1 MSNQEVKTVMDS
13 NSASTGSLTKN
24 NVASLALIDQ
34 LKSRLDSYRPLP
46 KAALE
51 NLHENLVLN
60 WTYHSNAIE
69 GNTLTLKETKVVLE
83 GITIGGKTLR
93 EHFEAINHR
102 DAILMVEELV
112 EKQQPLDEWTIKNL
126 HQLVLKNI
134 DADNAGRYRQVNVL
148 ISGAEHRPP
157 NALQVPELMAAFSQW
172 CSNDAQQL
180 HPVERAARIHGEFV
194 KIHPFVDGN
203 GRTSRLLMNLELMK
217 TGFPATVIEVAQRLD
232 YYQALDKAH
241 CSGDYSDFINLVARA
256 VEKSFATYWWALGI
270 EADVAK
276 YLEELGYGA

>member
-1 MSNQEVKTVMDS
+1 MNPFAKLD
-13 NSASTGSLTKN
+13 
-24 NVASLALIDQ
+24 AL
-34 LKSRLDSYRPLP
+34 KAKLDEYRPLD
-46 KAALE
+46 KAVTA
-51 NLHENLVLN
+51 NLHEELVLQ

-69 GNTLTLKETKVVLE
+69 GNTLTLKETKVALE

-112 EKQQPLDEWTIKNL
+112 EKQQPLDEWAIKNL

-134 DADNAGRYRQVNVL
+134 DTENAGRYRDVNVL

-157 NALQVPELMAAFSQW
+157 NALQVPEQMAAFSAW
-172 CSNDAQQL
+172 CSNHALQL

-217 TGFPATVIEVAQRLD
+217 AGFPATVIEVAQRLD
-232 YYQALDKAH
+232 YYQALDHAH
-241 CSGDYSDFINLVARA
+241 CGSDYTDFINLLAKA
-256 VEKSFATYWWALGI
+256 VEKSFATYWWALGV

>member
-1 MSNQEVKTVMDS
+1 MNDFAKAD
-13 NSASTGSLTKN
+13 L
-24 NVASLALIDQ
+24 
-34 LKSRLDSYRPLP
+34 LKAKLDSYRPLDTQVVN
-46 KAALE
+46 
-51 NLHENLVLN
+51 NLHENLVLQ

-69 GNTLTLKETKVVLE
+69 GNTLTLKETKVALE

-112 EKQQPLDEWTIKNL
+112 AKQQPLDEWTIKNL
-126 HQLVLKNI
+126 HQLILQNI
-134 DADNAGRYRQVNVL
+134 DSDNAGCYRQVNVL

-157 NALQVPELMAAFSQW
+157 QAVQVPEQMTAFIDW
-172 CSNDAQQL
+172 CSNQAQTL
-180 HPVERAARIHGEFV
+180 HPIERAARVHSEFV

-217 TGFPATVIEVAQRLD
+217 AGFPATVIEVEQRLD

-241 CSGDYSDFINLVARA
+241 CTDDYRDFIQLVANA
-256 VEKSFATYWWALGI
+256 VEKSFAPYWWALGV
-270 EADVAK
+270 EAQVQQ
-276 YLEELGYGA
+276 YLQELGYEQPR